1 MTYHHTYINVLLGIL
16 GVLILINPMTPAR
29 IVRRYYFQTTIA
41 DSHAVHFVL
50 FHAEENETTCEQ
62 LNRVTITEPL
72 TSVMERH
79 TPQNDDI

>member
-1 MTYHHTYINVLLGIL
+1 VRI
-16 GVLILINPMTPAR
+16 AR
-29 IVRRYYFQTTIA
+29 RHYFQTTIA
-41 DSHAVHFVL
+41 DNQRSTIAFRL
-50 FHAEENETTCEQ
+50 FCLISRGRERIELREREQ